1 MNHRIAAVIAATCC
15 AGTAQMLFDSRST
28 RSKAATLVAGTCV
41 LHVSVADTPARRATG
56 LSDTDT
62 PPGDGLLLRWDR
74 PGLHA
79 IWMQGMRYPLDLAW
93 LDDDGIVRAIVEGA
107 PPCVAEPCEIYAP
120 AGAASSSSVL
130 EVESGRLAACGVRVH
145 ERVTLTAPPEAGT
158 R

>member
-1 MNHRIAAVIAATCC
+1 MNLRTAAVVAAACC
-15 AGTAQMLFDSRST
+15 AGAAQMLFDT
-28 RSKAATLVAGTCV
+28 RAKQSPSATLVAGTCV
-41 LHVSVADTPARRATG
+41 LHVFVADTPARRATG
-56 LSDTDT
+56 LSDTDA
-62 PPGDGLLLRWDR
+62 PPRDGLLLRWDR

-107 PPCVAEPCEIYAP
+107 PPCAAEPCEIYAP

-130 EVESGRLAACGVRVH
+130 EVESGSLAACDLRVH
-145 ERVTLTAPPEAGT
+145 DRVSVTPPQQRGA

>member
-1 MNHRIAAVIAATCC
+1 MNLRIAAVMAAACC
-15 AGTAQMLFDSRST
+15 AGAAQLLFDTRVKRSQ
-28 RSKAATLVAGTCV
+28 SATLAAGTCV

-56 LSDTDT
+56 LSDTDA
-62 PPGDGLLLRWDR
+62 PAGDGLLLRWNR

-130 EVESGRLAACGVRVH
+130 EVEGGRLAACALRVH
-145 ERVTLTAPPEAGT
+145 DRVTFTAPPEGGT